1 MSTSGRDRWWQPFGL
16 VFIWQNQYLHLGDRL
31 IKLIHI
37 WNLKKNGNTNYLRV
51 STSAK
56 GWWWLFWR
64 PSWFM
69 SIGQNLFIFKLGWE
83 VYGSHQCIKFGRKW
97 LINDQ
102 IRVSTSG
109 NQQTSSMVAAILV
122 IVHQKKNCTWALIL
136 IKAFHIYINWK
147 KLGDN
152 NSKSSTKEDKQ
163 IDKLKTMKE
172 EKQMFKLRT
181 IRAPP
186 TKLLIFVAW
195 VL

>member
-1 MSTSGRDRWWQPFGL
+1 MWNLKDIGWQNSELKMSTSGRDRWWQPFGL

-83 VYGSHQCIKFGRKW
+83 VYGSHHCIKFGRKW

-122 IVHQKKNCTWALIL
+122 IVHQKKKLHMGTNFDKSIP
-136 IKAFHIYINWK
+136 YIH
-147 KLGDN
+147 
-152 NSKSSTKEDKQ
+152 
-163 IDKLKTMKE
+163 KLKE
-172 EKQMFKLRT
+172 
-181 IRAPP
+181 IG
-186 TKLLIFVAW
+186 W
-195 VL
+195 